1 MQSEED
7 TQQQQDQAAVDM
19 EPNGPNV
26 FPILDLPTEVRLQ
39 VYKWVHLQHPI
50 RAERSIA
57 YVCKGSSPPVEGA
70 LEDSWSLIP
79 KVGGSLLSPHRPW
92 AAIPTALLQTCRQVH
107 AEARALALEENELDF
122 TSLSPT
128 KNSHLH
134 AGLPGLWAA
143 RACTSRL
150 LPQPWQRDALRYARL
165 EVTAWD
171 LVLPGGGA
179 VAAWVGL
186 CGLWAAGLRGLR
198 LKIQSGGGGLFG
210 RNWVVWGGAVGG
222 GDGVGSQEDN
232 NNNSNNSGGGVGRGE
247 LIPLHVVLAGLR
259 LLKALR
265 QLEIELA
272 LPSWD
277 AERKLAWC
285 GMLGEGLSED
295 RGTGSRPVDV
305 ICVEQV

>member
-1 MQSEED
+1 MQIEGD
-7 TQQQQDQAAVDM
+7 TQQQQDQSAVDLKLK
-19 EPNGPNV
+19 GPDV

-39 VYKWVHLQHPI
+39 VYKWVHLKHPI
-50 RAERSIA
+50 RAECSVA
-57 YVCKGSSPPVEGA
+57 YVCKRVVAVGEGA
-70 LEDSWSLIP
+70 SKDSGPLIS
-79 KVGGSLLSPHRPW
+79 KAERSLLSPHRPW
-92 AAIPTALLQTCRQVH
+92 AAIPTAFLQTCRQVH

-122 TSLSPT
+122 ASLSPT
-128 KNSHLH
+128 KNSHWH

-210 RNWVVWGGAVGG
+210 RNWVVWEGAVGS
-222 GDGVGSQEDN
+222 GDGVGSQEDI
-232 NNNSNNSGGGVGRGE
+232 NNSGGGVGRGE
-247 LIPLHVVLAGLR
+247 MIPLHVVLAGLR

-285 GMLGEGLSED
+285 GMLGEALNED
-295 RGTGSRPVDV
+295 RGKGSRPMDV